1 MEQPA
6 ACTVFE
12 QYCLHLKIL
21 EIPCSVVGLLVSEMG
36 LVTTV
41 FKYLRGSALEIGR
54 FTDLQVL

>member
-41 FKYLRGSALEIGR
+41 FKYL
-54 FTDLQVL
+54 